1 VLLLPRLLSP
11 AARRI
16 FPESGNHGPGIQLSG
31 GGVSLTDS
39 RVHLTVNASGVETAT
54 VEQSTIRCI

>member
-1 VLLLPRLLSP
+1 LLSP

-16 FPESGNHGPGIQLSG
+16 FPESGNHGSGIQLSG